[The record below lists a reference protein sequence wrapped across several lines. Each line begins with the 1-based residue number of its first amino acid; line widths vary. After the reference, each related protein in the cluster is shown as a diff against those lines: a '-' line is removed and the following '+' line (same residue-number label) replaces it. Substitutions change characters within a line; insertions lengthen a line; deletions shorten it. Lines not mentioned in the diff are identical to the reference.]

1 MFKKLRDIL
10 VSPKYEVTDISEEF
24 EGETLY
30 RIKALRDFGN
40 VHAGEYGGL
49 ISEDAKLSSRGDCWV
64 EKHAKLCKGS
74 SLSGD
79 AIISGHAVVS
89 NSDVSS
95 SARIEGYYRVYDSTI
110 SDDVALLDKVD
121 IESYAPV
128 VRNSTLKGQGKLT
141 NCDLSNAEVS
151 GLVEMYG
158 SEISNSTVS
167 NPDSK
172 KTLKVSGS
180 KIADSEVSGT
190 CNITECFIEDH
201 SQVKGDVSLY
211 DCMLYDSSAFDNA
224 SLRWC
229 LLANHATVKGHTWT
243 ERRVFNFVDDY
254 YVKDYEG
261 LLRERDAIVRPSDEP
276 QSANDVSANNAES
289 SDASSRL
296 QNKDVYAIVD
306 DPDNQNSRLFWVVL
320 DHSDGVDVNDDKATQ
335 LADSWARVAVKVVV
349 DGQPLIDG
357 VSEEELSHVPSN
369 DRHGT
374 VHPNLIAE
382 TFHQVQGGLDLE
394 DYNLRRSINELSEQS
409 SEMSL

>member
-1 MFKKLRDIL
+1 MISSAMTSR
-10 VSPKYEVTDISEEF
+10 SISEEF

-89 NSDVSS
+89 NSDVSA

-110 SDDVALLDKVD
+110 SDEVALLDKVN
-121 IESYAPV
+121 IESYARV
-128 VRNSTLKGQGKLT
+128 VRDSTLKGQGQFT
-141 NCDLSNAEVS
+141 SCDLSNAEVS

-167 NPDSK
+167 NPDRVK
-172 KTLKVSGS
+172 ALKVSGS

-211 DCMLYDSSAFDNA
+211 DCMLYDSSAFDNV

-229 LLANHATVKGHTWT
+229 LLANNATVKGYTWT
-243 ERRVFNFVDDY
+243 ERRVFDFVDDH
-254 YVKDYEG
+254 YVKNYED

-276 QSANDVSANNAES
+276 QSANDNVANVES
-289 SDASSRL
+289 SDVSTRL

-320 DHSDGVDVNDDKATQ
+320 DHGDGMDVNDDKASQ
-335 LADSWARVAVKVVV
+335 LAVSWARTAVKVLV
-349 DGQPLIDG
+349 DGQPL
-357 VSEEELSHVPSN
+357 
-369 DRHGT
+369 RWC
-374 VHPNLIAE
+374 
-382 TFHQVQGGLDLE
+382 
-394 DYNLRRSINELSEQS
+394 LRRRVVARTFE
-409 SEMSL
+409 